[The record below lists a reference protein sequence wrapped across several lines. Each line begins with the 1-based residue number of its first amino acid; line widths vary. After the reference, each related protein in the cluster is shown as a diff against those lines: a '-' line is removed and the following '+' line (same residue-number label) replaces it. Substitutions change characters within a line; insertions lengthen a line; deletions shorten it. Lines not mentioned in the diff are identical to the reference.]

1 MDEKQFSS
9 HEDSYTT
16 GSTQP
21 PRQRKGLLAVLLI
34 LVILLGG
41 ISCGLGLLN
50 IRLSF
55 QLGGNGDQSLN
66 FLPSESQDPFESS
79 DTDPDPITPP
89 QNADAQLQLQP
100 SPESPENI
108 PQAGGISLQKIY
120 ARNIES
126 VVSISCT
133 LSSGSTSGTGVIF
146 SQDGYIVTNAHVIE
160 NARSISV
167 RLTNEME
174 YPASLVGADTLS
186 DLAVL
191 YISAE
196 DLTAAA
202 FGDSDALRVGD
213 AVAAIGDPLGATFR
227 GTLTDGIISAI
238 NREVSV
244 SGYPMTLIQTNAA
257 LNSGNSGGPLIN
269 SYGQVIGINT
279 MKISAF
285 VDSAGVEGLGFAI
298 PSTTVKQIVDQ
309 LVRQGYVSGR
319 PTLGIQS
326 QAVPESYQLYYR
338 LPAGCYIT
346 QVENGSSAH
355 RAGLA
360 AGDILLAVNNT
371 RITSPTELTAALSA
385 SAPGQSVTLT
395 VYRNYRQYA
404 VSLIPDTLG
413 S

>member
-1 MDEKQFSS
+1 MDEQLHSS

-16 GSTQP
+16 GSTRP
-21 PRQRKGLLAVLLI
+21 PRQHKGLLAVLLV
-34 LVILLGG
+34 LVILLSG

-55 QLGGNGDQSLN
+55 QLGNTGDQSLS
-66 FLPSESQDPFESS
+66 FLPTESQDPSGSS
-79 DTDPDPITPP
+79 NEAPGAVPP
-89 QNADAQLQLQP
+89 PENADTQLQLQP
-100 SPESPENI
+100 SPESPENV
-108 PQAGGISLQKIY
+108 PQAGGLSLQELY
-120 ARNIES
+120 ARNIDS

-133 LSSGSTSGTGVIF
+133 LSTGSSSGTGVIF

-174 YPASLVGADTLS
+174 YPASVVGADTLS

-191 YISAE
+191 YISAK

-213 AVAAIGDPLGATFR
+213 AVAAIGDPLGANLR
-227 GTLTDGIISAI
+227 GTLTDGIVSAI

-269 SYGQVIGINT
+269 CYGQVIGINT

-319 PTLGIQS
+319 PTLGIQC

-346 QVENGSSAH
+346 QVQTGSSAYK
-355 RAGLA
+355 AGLA
-360 AGDILLAVNNT
+360 AGDILLAVDDN
-371 RITSPTELTAALSA
+371 RVTSPSQLAAALGA
-385 SAPGQSVTLT
+385 CEPGQSVTLT
-395 VYRNYRQYA
+395 VYRNYKQYT
-404 VSLIPDTLG
+404 VRLIPDTVDG
-413 S
+413 

>member
-1 MDEKQFSS
+1 MDEQQHSS

-16 GSTQP
+16 GSTRP
-21 PRQRKGLLAVLLI
+21 PRQHKGLLAVLLV
-34 LVILLGG
+34 LVILLSG

-55 QLGGNGDQSLN
+55 QLGNTGDQSLN
-66 FLPSESQDPFESS
+66 FLPPESQDPSASS
-79 DTDPDPITPP
+79 DKAPGAVTPP
-89 QNADAQLQLQP
+89 ENSNAQLQLQP

-108 PQAGGISLQKIY
+108 PQTGGLSLQEIY
-120 ARNIES
+120 ARNIDS

-146 SQDGYIVTNAHVIE
+146 SQNGYIVTNAHVIE

-167 RLTNEME
+167 RLTNEMA
-174 YPASLVGADTLS
+174 YPASVVGADTLS

-196 DLTAAA
+196 GLNAAA

-213 AVAAIGDPLGATFR
+213 AVAAIGDPLGVDFR
-227 GTLTDGIISAI
+227 GTLTDGIVSAI

-269 SYGQVIGINT
+269 CHGQVIGINT

-309 LVRQGYVSGR
+309 LVQQGYVSGR
-319 PTLGIQS
+319 PTLGIQC

-346 QVENGSSAH
+346 QVQTGSSAH
-355 RAGLA
+355 KAGLA
-360 AGDILLAVNNT
+360 AGDILLAVGDT
-371 RITSPTELTAALSA
+371 RVTSPTELTAALGTC
-385 SAPGQSVTLT
+385 APGQSVTLT
-395 VYRNYRQYA
+395 IYRNYRQYT
-404 VSLIPDTLG
+404 VSLVPDTSG
-413 S
+413 G